1 MNILIT
7 GTAGYIGGM
16 LVDQYAQREDTQ
28 TVVCIDKEEK
38 PEWLEKH
45 KNVLWIQANLAT
57 DAWEEQLAVHELDID
72 KVVHCAWQIRD
83 WYGGRKTVRNW
94 NIEGSRRVFQWVL
107 DHDSV
112 TRMVYFSS
120 IAQFGAEKSNTTDTL
135 FTPES
140 ETRLTG
146 YCYADDKYEVD
157 LMLADMFKSVR
168 SSLAIT
174 VIKPSTVTGPR
185 GRMAVGKFSLAAA
198 LSADANKSAIPKL
211 VQMLLKV
218 MPVIGRWTRQFVHED
233 DITDV
238 VTAGLYSELPQD
250 INTYIVSPN
259 DVIDGKKM
267 AGLTGKFALPVPAR
281 AAQLGFG
288 ILWHATRGRIPT
300 APGVWKFMAYPIC
313 VDGSKVTKELGHD
326 YGYSSEQAISQL
338 HGRYGT
344 QREEDKVV

>member
-16 LVDQYAQREDTQ
+16 LADQYAQKKDVK
-28 TVVCIDKEEK
+28 TVVCIDKEPK
-38 PEWLEKH
+38 PQWLEQH
-45 KNVLWIQANLAT
+45 TNVLWIQSNLAV
-57 DAWEEQLAVHELDID
+57 DNWEEQLAVHELEID

-83 WYGGRKTVRNW
+83 WYGGRETVRTW

-107 DHDSV
+107 DNTSV

-120 IAQFGAEKSNTTDTL
+120 IAQYGAEKSNTADVL

-157 LMLADMFKSVR
+157 LLLAEMFKKVR
-168 SSLAIT
+168 DSLQIMI
-174 VIKPSTVTGPR
+174 IKPSTVTGPR

-198 LSADANKSAIPKL
+198 LSSDANKSAIPKP
-211 VQMLLKV
+211 VQMMLQV

-238 VTAGLYSELPQD
+238 VTYGLWSELPQT

-259 DVIDGKKM
+259 DIVNGKKM
-267 AGLTGKFALPVPAR
+267 AKLTGKFAVRIPAR
-281 AAQLGFG
+281 VAQAGFG
-288 ILWHATRGRIPT
+288 FLWHATRGRIPT

-313 VDGSKVTKELGHD
+313 VDGSKVTSELGHN
-326 YGYSSEQAISQL
+326 YTYSSQEAIGSL
-338 HGRYGT
+338 KGRY
-344 QREEDKVV
+344 EPK